1 MKSTLS
7 NGKRSDRD
15 AETFVCKSPFYQTRD
30 MFKEFIGVDTPLAY
44 STWMELDPDKK
55 AAALFVNF
63 FEQITLAWYKAK
75 SFYAVDEDGVS
86 TCLQYLQKNVPVIE
100 KAPNRFSPRYIYRIA
115 YNCMYCICHD
125 IKIDRERYENETS
138 NIAVSSSSGDAEE
151 LDLFSFVVASDTID
165 SILDREN
172 FWNIVFSLGPDA
184 QVIVDNLLNGTR
196 LPAGYKAKKA
206 DIIVQL
212 QVALSE
218 FAED

>member
-63 FEQITLAWYKAK
+63 FDQITLAWYKAK

-165 SILDREN
+165 SILDRES

-184 QVIVDNLLNGTR
+184 EVIVDNLLNGTR

-212 QVALSE
+212 RVALSE